1 MRDAAYLAARTQAQ
15 AEFLRMVPV
24 GTRPTIVEM
33 LRQPAISL
41 EGLRAQVHEHALEYI
56 AESEVRRDL
65 DPALAHGLEAACGQ
79 LLALVEAGLP
89 DDERAIVQAA
99 CEYFVFDDDLDDD
112 FDGITG
118 LDDDAEVVNAALS
131 VFGLAASAIKIG

>member
-1 MRDAAYLAARTQAQ
+1 MATRTKAQ

-33 LRQPAISL
+33 LRQPAISV
-41 EGLRAQVHEHALEYI
+41 EGLRAQVQDHTLEYI
-56 AESEVRRDL
+56 AECEVRRDL
-65 DPALAHGLEAACGQ
+65 DPALARSLETACSQ
-79 LLALVEAGLP
+79 LLGLAESGLSS
-89 DDERAIVQAA
+89 DERAIVQAA

-131 VFGLAASAIKIG
+131 VFGLDASAVKIG